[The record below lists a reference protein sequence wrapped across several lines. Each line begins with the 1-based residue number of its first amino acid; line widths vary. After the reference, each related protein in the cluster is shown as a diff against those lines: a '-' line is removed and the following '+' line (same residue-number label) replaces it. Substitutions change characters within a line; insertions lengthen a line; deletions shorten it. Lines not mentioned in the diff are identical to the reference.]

1 MRTLLPIFFIIS
13 YITVAQPNVGIT
25 VAGGN
30 GRGSATNQ
38 FYSPK
43 DIFVDAFGTMYIADF
58 YNSRVQKWL
67 QGASSGITLAGGNGV
82 GANQNQ
88 ISRPSGLFVD
98 ATGNIYISDI
108 FNDRVQKWTVGS
120 TSGITVAGGNG
131 QGNAA
136 NQLND
141 PEGIFVNSN
150 GDIFIADK
158 GNHRVQKWI
167 NNANT
172 GTTVAGGNGS
182 GNGSNQL
189 NSPTDVLLD
198 KNYNILIADCFNHR
212 VQKWEIGAITGTTIA
227 GGNGYGTLSNQLQ
240 YPTDIFL
247 DENENLFI
255 CENLHKVKKWQKN
268 SASGTVLAG
277 TGNFG
282 TTNITLQYPDGVYIR
297 NNYIYVADFD
307 NYRVQKFLDFT
318 APSVDITTGL
328 VAHYKMDGNAQDAS
342 GKGNH
347 GIQQGGVNFT
357 TATDRFGN
365 AGKAAGFDGSNDYI
379 YVPSSPSLES
389 PTDGLTIS
397 TWIKVEN
404 MNQGAYYL
412 AKTNSGTFDYR
423 CGFHNQGMYFGKN
436 GSDLSIT
443 TSTIQSSSWNMVSY
457 VFNGQ
462 TVKFYIDGVLKGFG
476 NFSGNISTSSL
487 PLEIGRDAHGPIE
500 WLNGS
505 IDDLR
510 IYNRALTDAEVSAL
524 YASENSSIV
533 LSSALRFGGGQTIL
547 NVGTNYN
554 VTATIKNNGSS
565 SWVGDIYIKVK
576 GGTPALISTNNII
589 SAGGTYNISSTFT
602 PQTAQIGT
610 GVTMELLTKQGTNDF
625 VRVATVNGT
634 VNPVVVNIEAEGV
647 EPDKIPFINV
657 NKSQYNLGETI
668 QVSGRNFIAG
678 QTVTLSS
685 IPTLSGITYPT
696 LTVIAD
702 GSISGNLTIPNT
714 GLSDSYLTVIV
725 RDLKGYNPKKLVS
738 LSLPDQ
744 REPLKAIEPNT
755 QMNFN
760 GGIYVGA
767 GREFLP
773 VKWIDPLKAGS
784 QFQFSAGGALRRVR
798 YKIEFEAN
806 VTNTLTLLHT
816 FDTYTTLDFIE
827 TYNYDI
833 PRSALTSLVNPT
845 TQEAQGRIKI
855 TNLDE
860 PSRTAKSDLI
870 TIYLGSIDP
879 NLKVELLWDKSN
891 PETNLPPIRGLVADG
906 VSRIFVKVSKINPL
920 TSPSIQSVQLDIID
934 VDNSSTDPKWL
945 GKLMYATN
953 QSTPFYSTEANTANA
968 ISSTNNTT
976 NSNNSYQFWYV
987 SPDDFMIDGK
997 PYQNTNYRTVKLR
1010 VRVLLQGATQPVE
1023 MNLPITIVRPPLMFV
1038 HGLNGSGLGTW
1049 SDFSLQYELPFIGFN
1064 NKVDVLGDG
1073 SYDDNAKILVNRQD
1087 AIQNDM
1093 KNSFQGTLKLMHE
1106 KGYAAN
1112 QVDYICHSMGG
1123 DMIRYAVENYPNDFY
1138 QNNKYKSYD
1147 AGFANKVIT
1156 INTPHQGSPLADLI
1170 NGFVDKIPLKYKA
1183 AIAADYHAA
1192 KFFNLKDQFHRTI
1205 HSMIRV
1211 EEGAAT
1217 TLQGSDAVVDL
1228 QAISGNGGKKFSTP
1242 FTLPA
1247 HIIAGDIVQGDQG
1260 IPDFSQ
1266 TVLNVDRWS
1275 SHFQAL
1281 YKIVEYI
1288 REIEYNTPNFEL
1300 PAYMVD
1306 FVENYKEL
1314 YPEDF
1319 NGLVEE
1325 RDEPLDQIEFA
1336 IKVMQNFWL
1345 WSTNTDFITEGDLI
1359 VGLKSQLSGLPRNA
1373 SNVSVLN
1380 NSLIDFGKFHTSI
1393 TGDNQAIS
1401 KVRELLNKPVYNP
1414 SLGTNQL
1421 FNTLPATSVPQ
1432 IGSLT
1437 VSTTEKSKPIKK
1449 TNSLNTKNVVYI
1461 SKRDTTIMKIVAPIR
1476 NSEYSAGSSLYIKI
1490 QIPDSTNLKRVR
1502 VSFQSSI
1509 KSDTLKKKSFK
1520 FSLGINENLVG
1531 KETIFATATFFR
1543 NDTAYYLEDTL
1554 SIKIIHDGFANEFSV
1569 MPENKNVS
1577 VGATIQPTYEVRFP
1591 NYLSYQLDKSK
1602 LTVSTSN
1609 GSIVTY
1615 NNQTGNLT
1623 TLNKGEAIVIFT
1635 YDGIFKD
1642 TMYVAVGGGG
1652 LPYPQT
1658 ITTSSLL
1665 SSTVCTGQMIQVPFT
1680 TAGGSF
1686 EVDNLFFVQI
1696 SDKNGENFKTIASGG
1711 ASPISI
1717 KIPNDLQAG
1726 VGYKIRVV
1734 STNVPVV
1741 GSNSPTILTITAFGT
1756 PPTISANKST
1766 FWNGDNVT
1774 LTASACPSGQSL
1786 KWSDGFTSNPITIT
1800 PTESVTYT
1808 AVCTN
1813 GTCETA
1819 NSTPVYISKNFCP
1832 VDYTRNTNVNSGD
1845 GTFKA
1850 SNSIQANN
1858 KISGIGTKET
1868 LESKSIILNPGFEA
1882 SNGVIFK
1889 VQVGGCQ

>member
-1 MRTLLPIFFIIS
+1 MKPILSFLFVCLTLQAFSQAPTNGLVAYYPFNGNAQDAVGTNHGTPSGVTYPISEKGQCARVNGGYINLPQLITNSMSAFSISVWVNEINMSNNDGEGYIFFGSHSTCGWVGILHGDIDRPTEKIYFS
-13 YITVAQPNVGIT
+13 VNGGSTIYVNPPSNYKNNWINYQLVYSSGNLKCYINGALVAQQYVGNVQVCGSSAGIGNHWWT
-25 VAGGN
+25 GGYSNRFN
-30 GRGSATNQ
+30 GY
-38 FYSPK
+38 FD
-43 DIFVDAFGTMYIADF
+43 DIRI
-58 YNSRVQKWL
+58 YNRAL
-67 QGASSGITLAGGNGV
+67 
-82 GANQNQ
+82 
-88 ISRPSGLFVD
+88 
-98 ATGNIYISDI
+98 SD
-108 FNDRVQKWTVGS
+108 S
-120 TSGITVAGGNG
+120 
-131 QGNAA
+131 
-136 NQLND
+136 
-141 PEGIFVNSN
+141 EVNS
-150 GDIFIADK
+150 IYQAEVPKSAD
-158 GNHRVQKWI
+158 
-167 NNANT
+167 
-172 GTTVAGGNGS
+172 
-182 GNGSNQL
+182 L
-189 NSPTDVLLD
+189 
-198 KNYNILIADCFNHR
+198 
-212 VQKWEIGAITGTTIA
+212 
-227 GGNGYGTLSNQLQ
+227 
-240 YPTDIFL
+240 
-247 DENENLFI
+247 
-255 CENLHKVKKWQKN
+255 
-268 SASGTVLAG
+268 
-277 TGNFG
+277 
-282 TTNITLQYPDGVYIR
+282 
-297 NNYIYVADFD
+297 
-307 NYRVQKFLDFT
+307 
-318 APSVDITTGL
+318 TTGL

-342 GKGNH
+342 GNSNH
-347 GIQQGGVNFT
+347 GINT
-357 TATDRFGN
+357 NATPISDRFGQVDKAYYFNGSAYIN
-365 AGKAAGFDGSNDYI
+365 ANFTNSSNITVSGWFKNSNSDAVRYQKLFSFGQESIHVGIQNSYDNAINCAGAINSNVSNNSASGI
-379 YVPSSPSLES
+379 MVCNSSPNYS
-389 PTDGLTIS
+389 
-397 TWIKVEN
+397 N
-404 MNQGAYYL
+404 NQWYHFVAIYSNTLQKHVLYI
-412 AKTNSGTFDYR
+412 
-423 CGFHNQGMYFGKN
+423 N
-436 GSDLSIT
+436 GSK
-443 TSTIQSSSWNMVSY
+443 IQEKTLPNSWNT
-457 VFNGQ
+457 FNN
-462 TVKFYIDGVLKGFG
+462 FIIG
-476 NFSGNISTSSL
+476 NSNAPCCGNNWTETRLVGSL
-487 PLEIGRDAHGPIE
+487 
-500 WLNGS
+500 
-505 IDDLR
+505 DDIR
-510 IYNRALTDAEVSAL
+510 IYNRALTDAEVLAL
-524 YASENSSIV
+524 YASENSV
-533 LSSALRFGGGQTIL
+533 VALTTALRFGGGQTIL

-565 SWVGDIYIKVK
+565 SWVGDVYLKVK
-576 GGTPALISTNNII
+576 GGTPTLISSNNVI
-589 SAGGTYNISSTFT
+589 SAGGAYNIASTFT
-602 PQTAQIGT
+602 PQTAQIGA

-634 VNPVVVNIEAEGV
+634 VNPVVVGIEAAGV

-668 QVSGRNFIAG
+668 QITGRNFIAG

-685 IPTLSGITYPT
+685 IPTLSGITYPM
-696 LTVIAD
+696 LTVSAD
-702 GSISGNLTIPNT
+702 GSISGNLLIPST
-714 GLSDSYLTVIV
+714 GLSDSYLTVMV

-744 REPLKAIEPNT
+744 REPLKVIEPNT

-784 QFQFSAGGALRRVR
+784 QFQFSAEGVLRRVR

-833 PRSALTSLVNPT
+833 PRSALISLVNPT

-891 PETNLPPIRGLVADG
+891 PSTNLPPIRGLVADG
-906 VSRIFVKVSKINPL
+906 VSRIFVKVSKTNPL
-920 TSPSIQSVQLDIID
+920 TSPSIQSVQLDLID
-934 VDNSSTDPKWL
+934 VDNSSTDPKWV
-945 GKLMYATN
+945 GKLMYASN
-953 QSTPFYSTEANTANA
+953 QSAPFYNTEANTANA
-968 ISSTNNTT
+968 ISSTNNST

-1010 VRVLLQGATQPVE
+1010 VRVLLQGASQPVE
-1023 MNLPITIVRPPLMFV
+1023 MNVPITIVRPPLMFV
-1038 HGLNGSGLGTW
+1038 HGLNGSGFGTW
-1049 SDFSLQYELPFIGFN
+1049 SDFSLQYELPFIGFT
-1064 NKVDVLGDG
+1064 NKVDVLGG
-1073 SYDDNAKILVNRQD
+1073 GAYDANSKILLNRSDASQQD
-1087 AIQNDM
+1087 I

-1123 DMIRYAVENYPNDFY
+1123 DMIRYVVENYPNDFY

-1170 NGFVDKIPLKYKA
+1170 NGFVDYLPPKYKYPVV
-1183 AIAADYHAA
+1183 ADYLLAQ
-1192 KFFNLKDQFHRTI
+1192 KFNLKDKFHRTI
-1205 HSMIRV
+1205 HSMIKV
-1211 EEGAAT
+1211 TDGT
-1217 TLQGSDAVVDL
+1217 YTSLQGSEAVIDL

-1242 FTLPA
+1242 FTLPT

-1275 SHFQAL
+1275 NHFNTL
-1281 YKIVEYI
+1281 YKIIEILREYEHKSASGELSPKI
-1288 REIEYNTPNFEL
+1288 ADYIEYLKSQYPTIFSEFNTEK
-1300 PAYMVD
+1300 D
-1306 FVENYKEL
+1306 
-1314 YPEDF
+1314 D
-1319 NGLVEE
+1319 
-1325 RDEPLDQIEFA
+1325 PLEQIELA
-1336 IKVMQNFWL
+1336 LKIMQNFWL
-1345 WSTNTDFITEGDLI
+1345 WATSYTDFLTEGDLI
-1359 VGLKSQLSGLPRNA
+1359 VGLRSQLSGLPRTA

-1393 TGDNQAIS
+1393 TGDDQAIS
-1401 KVRELLNKPVYNP
+1401 KVRELLNKPVFNP
-1414 SLGTNQL
+1414 SLGANQL
-1421 FNTLPATSVPQ
+1421 FGTLPATSVPQ

-1437 VSTTEKSKPIKK
+1437 VSTIEKSKPIKK
-1449 TNSLNTKNVVYI
+1449 TNSLNTQNVVYI
-1461 SKRDTTIMKIVAPIR
+1461 SKRDTTVMKIVAPTR

-1490 QIPDSTNLKRVR
+1490 QIPDSTHLKRVR

-1509 KSDTLKKKSFK
+1509 KSDTLKRKSYK
-1520 FSLGINENLVG
+1520 FNFGINENLVG

-1554 SIKIIHDGFANEFSV
+1554 SIKIIHDGFANGFSV

-1577 VGATIQPTYEVRFP
+1577 VGATIQPTYEIRFP

-1602 LTVSTSN
+1602 LIVSTSN
-1609 GSIVTY
+1609 GSTVTY

-1652 LPYPQT
+1652 LPYPQI

-1665 SSTVCTGQMIQVPFT
+1665 SSTVCTGQTIQVPFT

-1686 EVDNLFFVQI
+1686 EVDNQFFVQI
-1696 SDKNGENFKTIASGG
+1696 SDKNGENFKTIASGS

-1717 KIPNDLQAG
+1717 KIPNDLEAG
-1726 VGYKIRVV
+1726 MGYKIRVV

-1741 GSNSPTILTITAFGT
+1741 GSNSPTTLTITAFGT

-1774 LTASACPSGQSL
+1774 LTASACPSGQTL
-1786 KWSDGFTSNPITIT
+1786 KWSDGSTSNLIMIT

-1819 NSTPVYISKNFCP
+1819 KSTPVYISKNFCP
-1832 VDYTRNTNVNSGD
+1832 VDYTRNSDVSFGD
-1845 GTFKA
+1845 NTFKA
-1850 SNSIQANN
+1850 SNSIQAINV
-1858 KISGIGTKET
+1858 IQGTGTRET
-1868 LESKSIILNPGFEA
+1868 LEAKSIILNPGFEA
-1882 SNGVIFK
+1882 NQGVIFK
-1889 VQVGGCQ
+1889 VTIGGCTN